1 MRATMPRMYLLAIPI
16 LAASPLP
23 WNPGPQKTPGDIP
36 DPGSYQGSMELQRR
50 EQESAAQV
58 QQQNEQM
65 QQRLD
70 QNYAAYAP
78 QGGGGDGGGVAARL
92 KDKPLLPPA
101 KNPLLGRWQ
110 QMAGKPVDLGVL
122 GAGPGGHAG
131 GNRGCGGACKSVF
144 GTGVVAFTPT
154 ALNWVAPDGHEEILN

>member
-1 MRATMPRMYLLAIPI
+1 MPRMYLLAIPI
-16 LAASPLP
+16 LAASTLT
-23 WNPGPQKTPGDIP
+23 WNAVAQNTPGDIP

-101 KNPLLGRWQ
+101 KNPCSDAGSRWR
-110 QMAGKPVDLGVL
+110 A
-122 GAGPGGHAG
+122 
-131 GNRGCGGACKSVF
+131 NRS
-144 GTGVVAFTPT
+144 T
-154 ALNWVAPDGHEEILN
+154 